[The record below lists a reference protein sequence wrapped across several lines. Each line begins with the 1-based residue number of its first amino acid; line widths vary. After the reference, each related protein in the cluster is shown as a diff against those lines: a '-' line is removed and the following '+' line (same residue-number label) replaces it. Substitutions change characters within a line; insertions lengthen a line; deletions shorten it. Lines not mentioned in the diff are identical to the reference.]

1 MSIHPPGEARSRYDL
16 YHTQTLLVWTNIPL
30 QSRGFCNKTLSYSSL
45 VIPVDFLSCIDK
57 SWQIDLIMNTCH
69 KDHIDSILLCYC

>member
-30 QSRGFCNKTLSYSSL
+30 QSRGFCNKKLSYSSL

-69 KDHIDSILLCYC
+69 KDHIDSILLCYS